1 MGEPNTT
8 HLTLLMRLRDRADTL
23 SWAEFHDRYGELLY
37 RYART
42 RGAKHDDAEDVV
54 QEVELALFKAL
65 AGFEYDARKGRFRSY
80 LRSAVIHTLGRRASR
95 QAHQPPVLDP
105 RQFDYLCSREEEESD
120 AHWEREWQL
129 HRLRWALRAVAGSF
143 EPMTLQAFEMH
154 VLGGRPVDE
163 TAAAL
168 GISAGSVYQAK
179 SRVLKGLKQRLAT
192 LDPDGDI

>member
-1 MGEPNTT
+1 MTIKSDLWIRRMAEQHGLIEPYEPGQVREANGRKLVSYGTSSYGYDV
-8 HLTLLMRLRDRADTL
+8 RCAD
-23 SWAEFHDRYGELLY
+23 EFKIF
-37 RYART
+37 T
-42 RGAKHDDAEDVV
+42 NIN
-54 QEVELALFKAL
+54 
-65 AGFEYDARKGRFRSY
+65 
-80 LRSAVIHTLGRRASR
+80 SA
-95 QAHQPPVLDP
+95 VLDP
-105 RQFDYLCSREEEESD
+105 KQFDYLCSREEEESD

-154 VLGGRPVDE
+154 VLGGRPVEE

-192 LDPDGDI
+192 LDPEGDI